1 MDRPA
6 SQYTLVSYLITLLP
20 LLFVWSYT
28 GFSGVTVHPAD
39 VVAALAAPATA
50 SGIARA
56 ARPVRASAALREND
70 MGTSIHIR
78 AGACRRPQP
87 RLRVCPAGR
96 FSAPQQGVRELLTIA
111 SLNTRGQPGDDFL
124 DGR

>member
-6 SQYTLVSYLITLLP
+6 SQDTLVSYLITLLP
-20 LLFVWSYT
+20 LLFRWSNT
-28 GFSGVTVHPAD
+28 GFSGVTVHPVD
-39 VVAALAAPATA
+39 VEALAAPATA

-70 MGTSIHIR
+70 MGNSIHIR

-87 RLRVCPAGR
+87 RLRARPAGR
-96 FSAPQQGVRELLTIA
+96 FSAP
-111 SLNTRGQPGDDFL
+111 
-124 DGR
+124 